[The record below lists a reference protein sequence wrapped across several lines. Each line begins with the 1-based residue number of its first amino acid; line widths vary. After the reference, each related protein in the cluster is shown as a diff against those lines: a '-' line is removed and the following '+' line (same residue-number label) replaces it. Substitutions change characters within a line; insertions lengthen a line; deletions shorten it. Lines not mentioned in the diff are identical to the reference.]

1 MGHDF
6 FMGTVHRRNFDG
18 IGRLTIHKLQFFH
31 FVYRFGFLYGN
42 EEIILLEIFP
52 YKKRPERAATL
63 TNNEQRTTNNE

>member
-31 FVYRFGFLYGN
+31 FVYRFGFLHGN
-42 EEIILLEIFP
+42 GEITLLEIFP
-52 YKKRPERAATL
+52 YKKRPERAAT
-63 TNNEQRTTNNE
+63 